1 MVSEKK
7 KMLGESELSALPM
20 NADGKRFFHFFDRG
34 PPIILG
40 TLQKGLALRYSQ
52 LTTQHIQCLDLAAST
67 YMSIRY
73 VQKYPQILLIGI
85 H

>member
-40 TLQKGLALRYSQ
+40 TLQKGLTLRYSQ
-52 LTTQHIQCLDLAAST
+52 LTTQSHTVFGLCCQVRTCRFAMFTNTPRFS
-67 YMSIRY
+67 
-73 VQKYPQILLIGI
+73 
-85 H
+85 